1 MAHTALTAADLKAI
15 AAGGLIAEDVLR
27 KVFDISPKETPYLD
41 VLQGGSY
48 TNPYHEWVQDSLS
61 SPALANAAIDGADIS
76 ASTTATGA
84 RVGNHGQ
91 ISYKTVKISTTT
103 EHSDVIGRTAEEAY
117 QTMKRLQ
124 ELRNDQEATALSN
137 QGSQADDGESN
148 PGKTAGLGAWLE
160 TNVDFGTGGSAG
172 GFNTSTKLVEAPTP
186 GEARAL
192 TWEMISDCIEDAY
205 LLGAKPTKIFSRPEV
220 TKRIGQYL
228 IKSPYFVKPVAN
240 IGGSE
245 TSDVEM
251 SGYVDTFRTDFGY
264 TMQVIPSRNMQKYTS
279 DDSEDVCALFGV
291 DPEHIALRTM
301 WGVKVETLGKKGLST
316 EKMITTNWS
325 HDVLLEKAHFGIF
338 DLLPTAAVTD
348 TTEAGN
354 GEGNGD

>member
-61 SPALANAAIDGADIS
+61 SPQAASALIDGADVT
-76 ASTTATGA
+76 AQTTATGA

-91 ISYKTVKISTTT
+91 ISHKTVKISTTT

-124 ELRNDQEATALSN
+124 ELRNEQEYTALSN
-137 QGSQADDGESN
+137 QASQADDGESN

-160 TNVDFGTGGSAG
+160 TNVDFGSGGSAG
-172 GFNTSTKLVEAPTP
+172 GFNTSTKIVDAPTP
-186 GEARAL
+186 GQGRAL
-192 TWEMISDCIEDAY
+192 TWEMVSDAIEAAY
-205 LLGAKPTKIFSRPEV
+205 LLGAKPTKLFSRPEV

-228 IKSPYFVKPVAN
+228 IGSNLFVSPVAN
-240 IGGSE
+240 ITGS
-245 TSDVEM
+245 TPSDVAM

-264 TMQVIPSRNMQKYTS
+264 TMQVIPVRNQPTYKSGDSPQK
-279 DDSEDVCALFGV
+279 DVCALYGV

-301 WGVKVETLGKKGLST
+301 WGVKVEPLGKKGLST

-338 DLLPTAAVTD
+338 DLLPTAAVT
-348 TTEAGN
+348 AS
-354 GEGNGD
+354 

>member
-27 KVFDISPKETPYLD
+27 KVYDISPKETPYLD

-48 TNPYHEWVQDSLS
+48 TNPYHEWVQDSLAA
-61 SPALANAAIDGADIS
+61 PQAANAQIDGADITAQTV
-76 ASTTATGA
+76 ASGA

-91 ISYKTVKISTTT
+91 ISTKTVKISETT

-117 QTMKRLQ
+117 QTMKRMH
-124 ELRNDQEATALSN
+124 ELRNDQEYTALSN
-137 QGSQADDGESN
+137 QESQADDGEST

-160 TNVDFGTGGSAG
+160 TNTDHGSGGSAG
-172 GFNTSTKLVEAPTP
+172 GFNTSTKVVDDPVP
-186 GEARAL
+186 GEERAL
-192 TWEMISDCIEDAY
+192 TWKMVSDRIEAAY

-228 IKSPYFVKPVAN
+228 IGSNLFVSPVAN
-240 IGGSE
+240 INGG
-245 TSDVEM
+245 TPSDVAM

-264 TMQVIPSRNMQKYTS
+264 TMQVIPVRNMPTYKSGDTP
-279 DDSEDVCALFGV
+279 EKDVCALFGV

-301 WGVKVETLGKKGLST
+301 WGVKVEALGKKGLST
-316 EKMITTNWS
+316 EKMISTNWS
-325 HDVLLEKAHFGIF
+325 HDVLLERAHFAIF
-338 DLLPTAAVTD
+338 DLTPTADVT
-348 TTEAGN
+348 ASG
-354 GEGNGD
+354 GA